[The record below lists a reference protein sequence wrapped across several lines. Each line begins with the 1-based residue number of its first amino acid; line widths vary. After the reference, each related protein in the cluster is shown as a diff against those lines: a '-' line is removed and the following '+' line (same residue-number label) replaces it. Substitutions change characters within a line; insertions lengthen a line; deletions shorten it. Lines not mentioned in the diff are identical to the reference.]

1 MDQPSHSYGLAGTN
15 EVGAIDRNRPGGSGE
30 PPLPASRC
38 AVALRGGGFTLVE
51 LLIATGIT
59 VAMVLMLGL
68 MLGSLMG
75 NASHATERVDAFRD
89 ARAALQ
95 MIERDLRNL
104 VRTQWSPDPFSSP
117 APTPGTVQPL
127 TLPAAYFALDN
138 IYTDPAAG

>member
-1 MDQPSHSYGLAGTN
+1 MNPQSRSHISDGRLRT
-15 EVGAIDRNRPGGSGE
+15 R
-30 PPLPASRC
+30 RC
-38 AVALRGGGFTLVE
+38 CTAFTLAE

-59 VAMVLMLGL
+59 AGMVLMLGW

-75 NASHATERVDAFRD
+75 SASHTTERVDAFRD

-117 APTPGTVQPL
+117 APTPGTVKPL
-127 TLPAAYFALDN
+127 TLPAAYFALD
-138 IYTDPAAG
+138 